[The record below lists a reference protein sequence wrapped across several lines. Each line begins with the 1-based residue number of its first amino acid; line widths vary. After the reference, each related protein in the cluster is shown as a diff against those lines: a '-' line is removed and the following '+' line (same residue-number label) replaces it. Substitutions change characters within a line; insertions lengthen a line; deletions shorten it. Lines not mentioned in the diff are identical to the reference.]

1 MKNEMIKYESA
12 FGSVELSPETVKN
25 YLVKGNGAVTDQEV
39 GLFIKLCQGQRLN
52 PFVQGE
58 AYLIKFGTQP
68 AQMVIG
74 YDTYK
79 RRAEENPNYL
89 YMESG
94 IVVQRGNQ
102 IVKKDGACLYPTE
115 VLIGGWC
122 RVHKARNNREVLTFK
137 EVSFSEYNKGNAI
150 WKEKPCTMIEKVA
163 ISQAL
168 REAFPKDYEGLY
180 TSAEIVDGDYNP
192 DAPDAPATPVEAVV
206 IDEPITQVERKA
218 MFAAAQDKY
227 GKDLGN
233 DKVLQ
238 FLKEEGLESTKG
250 MMKSV
255 YDRIMSR
262 IEGDVV
268 ESPSD
273 GLELDMETEDDDGAV
288 LPWEDDEE

>member
-12 FGSVELSPETVKN
+12 FGSVELTADTVKQ
-25 YLVKGNGAVTDQEV
+25 YLVKGDGNVTDQEV
-39 GLFIKLCQGQRLN
+39 GLFIKLCQGQKLN

-58 AYLIKFGTQP
+58 AYLIKFGKSP

-89 YMESG
+89 FMESG

-102 IVKKDGACLYPTE
+102 IVQKDGACLYPTE

-122 RVHKARNNREVLTFK
+122 RVHKSRNNREVCTFK

-180 TSAEIVDGDYNP
+180 TSAEIVDGNYNP
-192 DAPDAPATPVEAVV
+192 DAPQQNTATLTEPVV
-206 IDEPITQVERKA
+206 IDETITQGERKA
-218 MFAAAQDKY
+218 MFAAAQMKY
-227 GKDLGN
+227 GKELGN
-233 DKVLQ
+233 EKVLQ
-238 FLKEEGLESTKG
+238 FVKEEGLESTKG
-250 MMKSV
+250 MMKSA
-255 YDRIMSR
+255 YDRIMAR
-262 IEGDVV
+262 IEADVLD
-268 ESPSD
+268 EPED
-273 GLELDMETEDDDGAV
+273 ELEPDNDGAV
-288 LPWEDDEE
+288 LPWEDGEQ

>member
-12 FGSVELSPETVKN
+12 FGSVELTADTVKQ

-39 GLFIKLCQGQRLN
+39 GLFIKLCQGQKLN

-89 YMESG
+89 FMESG

-102 IVKKDGACLYPTE
+102 IVQKDGACLYPTE

-122 RVHKARNNREVLTFK
+122 RVHKARNNREVCTFK
-137 EVSFSEYNKGNAI
+137 EVGFTEYNKGNAI

-180 TSAEIVDGDYNP
+180 TSAEIVDADYNP
-192 DAPDAPATPVEAVV
+192 DAPQQTATPPTEPVV
-206 IDEPITQVERKA
+206 IDETITQGQRKA
-218 MFAAAQDKY
+218 MFSAAQMKY
-227 GKDLGN
+227 GKELGN
-233 DKVLQ
+233 QKLMEFIKD
-238 FLKEEGLESTKG
+238 EGMDSTNG

-255 YDRIMSR
+255 YDRIMAR
-262 IEGDVV
+262 IEADVLD
-268 ESPSD
+268 EPED
-273 GLELDMETEDDDGAV
+273 DELEPDDDGAV
-288 LPWEDDEE
+288 LPWNDKEE

>member
-1 MKNEMIKYESA
+1 MKNEIIKYESA
-12 FGSVELSPETVKN
+12 FGSVELTPDTVKQ
-25 YLVKGNGAVTDQEV
+25 YLVKGDGNITDQEV
-39 GLFIKLCQGQRLN
+39 GLFIKLCQGQKLN

-58 AYLIKFGTQP
+58 AYLIKFGKSP

-79 RRAEENPNYL
+79 RRAEDNPSYL

-94 IVVQRGNQ
+94 VVVQRGSQ
-102 IVKKDGACLYPTE
+102 IVQKEGACLYPTE

-122 RVHKARNNREVLTFK
+122 RVHKAKGNREVCTFK
-137 EVSFSEYNKGNAI
+137 EVGFSEYNKGNAI

-180 TSAEIVDGDYNP
+180 TSAEIVEGDYNP
-192 DAPDAPATPVEAVV
+192 DAPQHTATPPVEPVV
-206 IDEPITQVERKA
+206 IDETITQGQRKA
-218 MFAAAQDKY
+218 MFAAAQMKY
-227 GKDLGN
+227 GKELGN
-233 DKVLQ
+233 QKLMEFIND
-238 FLKEEGLESTKG
+238 EGMDSTNG

-255 YDRIMSR
+255 YDRIMAR
-262 IEGDVV
+262 IEADVL

-273 GLELDMETEDDDGAV
+273 GLELEQDDDGAV
-288 LPWEDDEE
+288 LPWESEE

>member
-12 FGSVELSPETVKN
+12 FGSVELTADTVKQ

-39 GLFIKLCQGQRLN
+39 GLFIKLCQGQKLN

-89 YMESG
+89 FMESG
-94 IVVQRGNQ
+94 IVVLRGNQ
-102 IVKKDGACLYPTE
+102 VVQKDGACLYPTE
-115 VLIGGWC
+115 ELIGGWC
-122 RVHKARNNREVLTFK
+122 RVHKARNNREVCTFK
-137 EVSFSEYNKGNAI
+137 EVGFKEYNKGNAI

-192 DAPDAPATPVEAVV
+192 DAPQKTATPAAAPVV
-206 IDEPITQVERKA
+206 IDETITQGERKA
-218 MFAAAQDKY
+218 LFAAAQFKY
-227 GKDLGN
+227 GKELGN
-233 DKVLQ
+233 QKLMEFIKD
-238 FLKEEGLESTKG
+238 EGMESTNG

-255 YDRIMSR
+255 YDRIMAR
-262 IEGDVV
+262 IEADVLD
-268 ESPSD
+268 EPED
-273 GLELDMETEDDDGAV
+273 EPELDDDGEV
-288 LPWEDDEE
+288 LPWEDGEQ

>member
-12 FGSVELSPETVKN
+12 FGSVELTPDTVKN

-206 IDEPITQVERKA
+206 IDEPITQVERRA

-273 GLELDMETEDDDGAV
+273 GLELDMEPEDDDGAV

>member
-12 FGSVELSPETVKN
+12 FGSVELTADTVKQ

-39 GLFIKLCQGQRLN
+39 GLFIKLCQGQKLN

-89 YMESG
+89 FMESG
-94 IVVQRGNQ
+94 IVVLRGNQ
-102 IVKKDGACLYPTE
+102 VVQKDGACLYPTE
-115 VLIGGWC
+115 ELIGGWC
-122 RVHKARNNREVLTFK
+122 RVHKARANREVCTFK
-137 EVSFSEYNKGNAI
+137 EVGFKEYNKGNAI

-180 TSAEIVDGDYNP
+180 TSAEIVDADYNP
-192 DAPDAPATPVEAVV
+192 DAPQQSATPAEPVV
-206 IDEPITQVERKA
+206 IDEPITQGERKA
-218 MFAAAQDKY
+218 MFAAAQFKY
-227 GKDLGN
+227 GKELGN
-233 DKVLQ
+233 EKVLQ
-238 FLKEEGLESTKG
+238 FVKEEGLESTKG
-250 MMKSV
+250 MMRSA
-255 YDRIMSR
+255 YDRIMAR
-262 IEGDVV
+262 IEADVLD
-268 ESPSD
+268 EPED
-273 GLELDMETEDDDGAV
+273 EPELEPDDDGAV
-288 LPWEDDEE
+288 LPWESEEQ

>member
-12 FGSVELSPETVKN
+12 FGCVELSPDTVKQ

-39 GLFIKLCQGQRLN
+39 GLFIKLCQGQKLN

-94 IVVQRGNQ
+94 IVVQRGNE

-115 VLIGGWC
+115 TIIGGWC
-122 RVHKARNNREVLTFK
+122 RVHKDRNGREVITFK
-137 EVSFSEYNKGNAI
+137 EVGFSEYNKGNAI

-180 TSAEIVDGDYNP
+180 TSAEIVDADYNP
-192 DAPDAPATPVEAVV
+192 DAKQQVTATPAEPV
-206 IDEPITQVERKA
+206 IIDQPITQGERKA
-218 MFAAAQDKY
+218 MFAAAQFKY
-227 GKDLGN
+227 GKELGN
-233 DKVLQ
+233 QKLMEFIKD
-238 FLKEEGLESTKG
+238 EGMDSTNG
-250 MMKSV
+250 MMRSV
-255 YDRIMSR
+255 YDRIMAR
-262 IEGDVV
+262 IEADVLD
-268 ESPSD
+268 EPED
-273 GLELDMETEDDDGAV
+273 EPELDQDDEGAV
-288 LPWEDDEE
+288 LPWEDGDK

>member
-1 MKNEMIKYESA
+1 MKNEIIKYESA
-12 FGSVELSPETVKN
+12 FGSVELTADTVKQ
-25 YLVKGNGAVTDQEV
+25 YLVKGNGAVTDQEI
-39 GLFIKLCQGQRLN
+39 GLFIKLCQGQKLN

-58 AYLIKFGTQP
+58 AYLIKFGNQP

-89 YMESG
+89 FMESG

-102 IVKKDGACLYPTE
+102 IVQKDGACLYPTE

-122 RVHKARNNREVLTFK
+122 RVHKARNNREVCTFK
-137 EVSFSEYNKGNAI
+137 EVGFSEYNKGNAI

-192 DAPDAPATPVEAVV
+192 DAPQNTATPPTEPVV
-206 IDEPITQVERKA
+206 IDETITQGQRKA
-218 MFAAAQDKY
+218 MFAAAQMKY
-227 GKDLGN
+227 GKELGN
-233 DKVLQ
+233 QKLMEFV
-238 FLKEEGLESTKG
+238 KAEGMDSTNG

-255 YDRIMSR
+255 YDRIMAR
-262 IEGDVV
+262 IEADVLD
-268 ESPSD
+268 EPED
-273 GLELDMETEDDDGAV
+273 DELEPDDDGAV
-288 LPWEDDEE
+288 LPWESEEQ

>member
-12 FGSVELSPETVKN
+12 FGCVELSPDTVKQ

-94 IVVQRGNQ
+94 IVVQRGNE

-115 VLIGGWC
+115 VIIGGWC
-122 RVHKARNNREVLTFK
+122 RVHKARNGRDVVTFK
-137 EVSFSEYNKGNAI
+137 EVGFSEYNKGNAI

-180 TSAEIVDGDYNP
+180 TSAEIVDADYNP
-192 DAPDAPATPVEAVV
+192 DAKQQVTATPAEPV
-206 IDEPITQVERKA
+206 IIDQPITQGERKA
-218 MFAAAQDKY
+218 MFAAAQFKY
-227 GKDLGN
+227 GKELGN
-233 DKVLQ
+233 QKLMEFIKD
-238 FLKEEGLESTKG
+238 EGMDSTNG
-250 MMKSV
+250 MMRSV
-255 YDRIMSR
+255 YDRIMAR
-262 IEGDVV
+262 IEADVLD
-268 ESPSD
+268 EPD
-273 GLELDMETEDDDGAV
+273 EEPELEQDDEGAV
-288 LPWEDDEE
+288 LPWESEE

>member
-1 MKNEMIKYESA
+1 MKNELIKYESA
-12 FGSVELSPETVKN
+12 FGCVELSPDTVKN

-39 GLFIKLCQGQRLN
+39 VMFIKLCQGQKLN

-79 RRAEENPNYL
+79 RRAEENPYYL

-102 IVKKDGACLYPTE
+102 IVKKEGACLYPTE
-115 VLIGGWC
+115 ALIGGWC
-122 RVHKARNNREVLTFK
+122 RVHKEKNGREAITFK
-137 EVSFSEYNKGNAI
+137 EVGFAEYNKGNAI

-180 TSAEIVDGDYNP
+180 TSAEIIDSDFNP
-192 DAPDAPATPVEAVV
+192 DAPAAPTPAEPVV
-206 IDEPITQVERKA
+206 IDEPITQAERKTI
-218 MFAAAQDKY
+218 FAAAQDKY
-227 GKDLGN
+227 GKELGN
-233 DKVLQ
+233 DKVQQ
-238 FLKEEGLESTKG
+238 FLKDEGLESTKG
-250 MMKSV
+250 MMRSAF
-255 YDRIMSR
+255 DRIMAR
-262 IEGDVV
+262 IEADV
-268 ESPSD
+268 
-273 GLELDMETEDDDGAV
+273 LDMPDDEPEDDDGAV
-288 LPWEDDEE
+288 LPWENDEE